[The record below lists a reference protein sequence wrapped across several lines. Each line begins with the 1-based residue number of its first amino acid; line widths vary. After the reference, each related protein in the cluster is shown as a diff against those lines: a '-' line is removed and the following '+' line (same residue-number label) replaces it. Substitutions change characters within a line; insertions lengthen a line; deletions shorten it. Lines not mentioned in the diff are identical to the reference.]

1 MPLERLADARWVL
14 PTSNIAVRDIFERV
28 VLARLPQAQWFPVST
43 VSLPVLEGLLSQP
56 GAVAVMPRSIVPR
69 LGHAGPRAGVCILDM
84 VLPEHEALALAPLG
98 AVYRGEATPALLL
111 EMLALWRATQ
121 GAA

>member
-1 MPLERLADARWVL
+1 MLFR
-14 PTSNIAVRDIFERV
+14 S
-28 VLARLPQAQWFPVST
+28 
-43 VSLPVLEGLLSQP
+43 SLPVLEGLLSQP

-111 EMLALWRATQ
+111 EMLALWRAPQ